1 MYDDLSTGV
10 TPFGSDMG
18 RELIASPLSIN
29 QTCGFSFRLIPSDP
43 TAIKVGLSHASC
55 TLLTREELHTAQ

>member
-10 TPFGSDMG
+10 TPFRSDMG

-29 QTCGFSFRLIPSDP
+29 QTCGFIIPIDP
-43 TAIKVGLSHASC
+43 VGPHC
-55 TLLTREELHTAQ
+55 YQGGTKPC